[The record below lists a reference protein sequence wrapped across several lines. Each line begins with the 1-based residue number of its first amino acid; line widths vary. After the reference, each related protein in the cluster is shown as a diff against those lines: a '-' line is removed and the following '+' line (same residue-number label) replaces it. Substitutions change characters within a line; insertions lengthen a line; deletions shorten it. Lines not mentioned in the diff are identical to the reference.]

1 MLVDI
6 RVVIAVTSVILV
18 SLVIALMNV
27 IGVFN
32 PSYS

>member
-18 SLVIALMNV
+18 SLVIALMSV
-27 IGVFN
+27 IGVFD
-32 PSYS
+32 PSYL